1 MTNLTPEQYRR
12 LQAEVI
18 AKERELHCRTVV
30 TEVCGDFVPSTITIT
45 IPNDPDRV
53 FSVQFAPGADS
64 SRYIVKGA
72 D

>member
-45 IPNDPDRV
+45 VPNDPTQT
-53 FSVQFAPGADS
+53 FSVQFLPDADPL
-64 SRYIVKGA
+64 RYIVRGA